1 MPVNPTSLHTLPS
14 EPLQTI
20 LTQLTFKEQ
29 DALVRVSKHLNEQVG
44 VARCSRMAQIAGRL
58 GRFTQTHLPT
68 SLELHAEGIAR
79 PNLHAIMKVLAPDF
93 QLGPNTSSTHPQHH
107 MLAKF
112 AEFEK
117 IAAAGWHF
125 ETPVN
130 SAAYLGQ
137 KHAGRAHGFGV
148 TKQSQDLFD
157 AGREK
162 NSYHGMHQH
171 GRISGYGIKI
181 KQFQNVVGII
191 PFKSVEEGHFLNN
204 QLHGPGIRVN
214 QITGARDEGAF
225 QNNVL
230 IQGHTEH
237 FISHDALASGPVV
250 NRQLHGQ
257 VNVRYTDGQQFTGV
271 FVNGEQRGRG
281 TMIRLNQVVT
291 EGEFQNFR
299 LEGQGSVI
307 HDNWR
312 NEGEFRNHQ
321 LHGQGRIFLQ
331 NRLVFSG
338 NFEEGMA
345 QGKGEIWLNEQVLFK
360 GHFQHDF
367 VEGEGE
373 IVWPNEAGA
382 LQIRGDFRSN
392 KSCLP
397 KTANGFSTVDF
408 TPEQLT
414 GQIVIRTQDKTI
426 YEGEAAMFQMPDHER
441 FSQVLQSRLYA
452 LFNDQNGHAKAL
464 MKHTNG
470 EFYLLD
476 AITFFQLTPR
486 T

>member
-1 MPVNPTSLHTLPS
+1 MPPNPTSLHTLPS

-44 VARCSRMAQIAGRL
+44 VARCSRMAEIAGRL

-79 PNLHAIMKVLAPDF
+79 PNLHAIMKVLAPNF

-112 AEFEK
+112 AAFQK
-117 IAAAGWHF
+117 IAAEGWHLS
-125 ETPVN
+125 TPIN
-130 SAAYLGQ
+130 GSAYLGQ

-157 AGREK
+157 AGSEK

-181 KQFQNVVGII
+181 KQFQNLLGVI

-214 QITGARDEGAF
+214 EVTGARDEGEF

-230 IQGHTEH
+230 IQGMTDR
-237 FISHDALASGPVV
+237 FISQDALASGAVV
-250 NRQLHGQ
+250 NRQLHGE
-257 VNVRYTDGQQFTGV
+257 VNVRFTDGQQFTGV
-271 FVNGEQRGRG
+271 FVNGEQRGPG
-281 TMIRLNQVVT
+281 NMSRLNQVIAQ
-291 EGEFQNFR
+291 GEFVDFKLNGR
-299 LEGQGSVI
+299 GSVF
-307 HDNWR
+307 HGEWR
-312 NEGEFRNHQ
+312 NEGEFMNHQ
-321 LHGQGRIFLQ
+321 LHGQGRIFQQ

-382 LQIRGDFRSN
+382 LQIRGNFLSN
-392 KSCLP
+392 KPCLP
-397 KTANGFSTVDF
+397 KTQNGFSSIE
-408 TPEQLT
+408 PALNEWT
-414 GQIVIRTQDKTI
+414 GQIVIRAQDKTI
-426 YEGEAAMFQMPDHER
+426 YQGRAAMFQMPDHER
-441 FSQVLQSRLYA
+441 FSRVLQSRLYA

-470 EFYLLD
+470 DFYLLD
-476 AITFFQLTPR
+476 AVTFSQLTPR